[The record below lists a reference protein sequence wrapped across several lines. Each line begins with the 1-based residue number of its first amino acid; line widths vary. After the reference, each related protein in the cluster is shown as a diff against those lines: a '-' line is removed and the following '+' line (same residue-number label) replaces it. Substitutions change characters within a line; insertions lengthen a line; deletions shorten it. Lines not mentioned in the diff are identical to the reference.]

1 MENKFWLKNVEWR
14 YEDYEHLGVRVW
26 HLPTDIQCFL
36 NNKKSYAHAL
46 FFYLHDIYEDK
57 ELKNIFVIR
66 NIQLGLNHERLEKK
80 QLNSAKK
87 IY

>member
-1 MENKFWLKNVEWR
+1 MMIPVEINQKYMPFKLADKVDCLYSNFDCKGVLTCFYENM
-14 YEDYEHLGVRVW
+14 
-26 HLPTDIQCFL
+26 
-36 NNKKSYAHAL
+36 AHAL

-80 QLNSAKK
+80 
-87 IY
+87 